1 MKLKG
6 LLIVILLLFLTAC
19 GAKEEA
25 SPGIEKRKVAI
36 NNGSELE
43 SADYRGNQ
51 SISR

>member
-6 LLIVILLLFLTAC
+6 LFIAILLLFVTAC
-19 GAKEEA
+19 GAKEET
-25 SPGIEKRKVAI
+25 SPAPKKEELAK
-36 NNGSELE
+36 NYGSKLE